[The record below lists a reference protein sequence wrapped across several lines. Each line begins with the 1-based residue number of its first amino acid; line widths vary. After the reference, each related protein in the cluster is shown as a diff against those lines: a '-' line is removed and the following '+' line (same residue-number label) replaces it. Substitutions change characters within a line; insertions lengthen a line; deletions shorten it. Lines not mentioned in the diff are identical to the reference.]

1 MTPVKR
7 WLHEQNRAGRDLYLM
22 LDVDGQLDERTALP
36 GDLGV
41 ERYRNLY
48 AGTAANALAQSGP
61 LLFQIDS
68 IGYPAIQ
75 ALLDTPERNW
85 GWLASASHFELDAV
99 AAHWR
104 ERVMT
109 GERPNLAIYRVHDNR
124 VLGRALAHLQP
135 QQYAELLGPMVS
147 VCYWYDEQ
155 WRVADNPEPGTHP
168 LPADPPWLQTPTPE
182 LVYANVLFDNARRY
196 LVGEHT
202 DAMTRLAEQL
212 DVDDWLWGQ
221 IQRTRLWGWQAP
233 EQVHFLLT
241 QSLQMP
247 GYLLPKSWLPK
258 PGEEPAVH
266 FERVYQQVLY
276 RQGEARL

>member
-147 VCYWYDEQ
+147 VCYWHDEQ
-155 WRVADNPEPGTHP
+155 WRVADNPDPGMHP

-182 LVYANVLFDNARRY
+182 LVYTNVLFDNARRY

-221 IQRTRLWGWQAP
+221 IQRARLWGWQAP

-241 QSLQMP
+241 QSLQLP
-247 GYLLPKSWLPK
+247 AYLPPKSWLPK
-258 PGEEPAVH
+258 PEEEPAAH

-276 RQGEARL
+276 WQTEARL